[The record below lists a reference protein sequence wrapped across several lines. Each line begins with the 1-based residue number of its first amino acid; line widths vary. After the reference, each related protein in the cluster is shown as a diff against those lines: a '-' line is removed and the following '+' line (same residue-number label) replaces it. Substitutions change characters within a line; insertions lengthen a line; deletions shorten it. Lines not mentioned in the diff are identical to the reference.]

1 MGKLLGRIFKDDF
14 KSIILW
20 LLLPLVFALVFI
32 QLLNVFGEN
41 PLVMIGISLTLTLL
55 IIGPFAALISVAIN
69 DYERFYGKYAAFFS
83 SLPYK
88 TSTINWARFL
98 NYVLMALVAG
108 ICAFVNYLIMIMSL
122 SPTEA
127 SLSELF
133 ELFGRALAVVGGKNL
148 IAIIIYI
155 LILAIVSIFQ
165 VMFAISAGSSRVFG
179 KPSKAKVILIFIIT
193 SLILGLIFGR
203 IQIASVMEYESL
215 EYINQT
221 GANIEL
227 VTDNALAYKSMLAPI
242 GFNILASA
250 ILAWATH
257 FLHDKKLSVA

>member
-20 LLLPLVFALVFI
+20 LLLPLVFALVFT

-41 PLVMIGISLTLTLL
+41 PLVMIGVSLTLTLL
-55 IIGPFAALISVAIN
+55 IIGPFIALISVAVN

-83 SLPYK
+83 GLPYK
-88 TSTINWARFL
+88 TSTINGARFL
-98 NYVLMALVAG
+98 NYLLMALVAG
-108 ICAFVNYLIMIMSL
+108 FCAVANYFIMILSL
-122 SPTEA
+122 STTEV

-133 ELFGRALAVVGGKNL
+133 ELFARALAVIGGKNL

-155 LILAIVSIFQ
+155 LMFGIISIFQ

-179 KPSKAKVILIFIIT
+179 KPSKAKVILIFIII

-203 IQIASVMEYESL
+203 IQISSVIEYESL

-227 VTDNALAYKSMLAPI
+227 VTDNDLAFKTILAPV

-257 FLHDKKLSVA
+257 YLHDKKLSVA

>member
-20 LLLPLVFALVFI
+20 LFLPLVFALVFN
-32 QLLNVFGEN
+32 QLLNAFGEN
-41 PLVMIGISLTLTLL
+41 PLVMVGLSLTLTLL
-55 IIGPFAALISVAIN
+55 IIGPFVALISVAIN

-88 TSTINWARFL
+88 TSTINGARFL

-108 ICAFVNYLIMIMSL
+108 LCAFVNYLIMIMSL

-133 ELFGRALAVVGGKNL
+133 ELFSRALAVIGGKNL

-155 LILAIVSIFQ
+155 LVLGIVSIFQ

-179 KPSKAKVILIFIIT
+179 KPSKAKVILTFIIT

-203 IQIASVMEYESL
+203 IQIASFIEYESL
-215 EYINQT
+215 ESLSQA
-221 GANIEL
+221 GPDIE
-227 VTDNALAYKSMLAPI
+227 VLADSSLNYTAMLGPV
-242 GFNILASA
+242 GFNILASGL
-250 ILAWATH
+250 LAWATH
-257 FLHDKKLSVA
+257 YLHDKKLSVA

>member
-20 LLLPLVFALVFI
+20 LLLPLVFALVFT
-32 QLLNVFGEN
+32 QLLNAFGEN
-41 PLVMIGISLTLTLL
+41 PLVMVGLSLTLTLL
-55 IIGPFAALISVAIN
+55 IIGPFVALISVAIN

-88 TSTINWARFL
+88 TSTITGARFL

-108 ICAFVNYLIMIMSL
+108 ICAFVNYFIMIMSL
-122 SPTEA
+122 STTEA

-133 ELFGRALAVVGGKNL
+133 ELFGRALEVIGGKNL

-203 IQIASVMEYESL
+203 IQIASVMEYENL
-215 EYINQT
+215 EYINQIGT
-221 GANIEL
+221 NIEL
-227 VTDNALAYKSMLAPI
+227 VTDNDLTYKAMLAPI
-242 GFNILASA
+242 GFNILVSA
-250 ILAWATH
+250 ILAWLTH
-257 FLHDKKLSVA
+257 YLHGKKLSVA